1 MIALLFRGVLEM
13 WKTTLL
19 KTEEL
24 GKGRGLVADM
34 LQDSISESLKELKRR
49 KEQQFKR
56 HFEVAQRMICEVL
69 DTVKDLATVS
79 RVFGCSL
86 MLGFYLYCALISFL

>member
-24 GKGRGLVADM
+24 GRGRGLVADM

-79 RVFGCSL
+79 RV
-86 MLGFYLYCALISFL
+86 MLCVWV